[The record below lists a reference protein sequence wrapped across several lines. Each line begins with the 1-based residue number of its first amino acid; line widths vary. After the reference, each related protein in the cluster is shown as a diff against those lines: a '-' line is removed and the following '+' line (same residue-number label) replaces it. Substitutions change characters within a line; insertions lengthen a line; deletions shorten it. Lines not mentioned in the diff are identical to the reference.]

1 MSLGSWFRD
10 YVYIPLGGNRCSKL
24 RNIFNIFV
32 VWMLTGFWHGASWN
46 FIAWGVYYGLLLLL
60 EKYLLHGIK
69 EKLPGIVNVLTTLV
83 AVLVGWVLFYYVDL
97 GDAVAHLKTMFG
109 FGGAALTD
117 PAAIYYF
124 KHNLAVLAAA
134 ALACI
139 PWKALLGLLPK
150 QPVKAAA
157 FWLKP
162 IAVTVL
168 LLLSVALMVGQS
180 YNPFLYFRF

>member
-1 MSLGSWFRD
+1 MTNFD
-10 YVYIPLGGNRCSKL
+10 
-24 RNIFNIFV
+24 
-32 VWMLTGFWHGASWN
+32 LTAPTVPGVS
-46 FIAWGVYYGLLLLL
+46 IAENQTFSEALL
-60 EKYLLHGIK
+60 EI
-69 EKLPGIVNVLTTLV
+69 
-83 AVLVGWVLFYYVDL
+83 L

-109 FGGAALTD
+109 LSGAALTD